1 MRIKSLNTDP
11 TPTTNGHIRERRR
24 KRSAL
29 RRVRTRPLVTRL
41 MGMETEYA
49 TLCVD
54 PQKIDNDE
62 LPSSGFVYEQICEAI
77 RRDQPTAKGLFD
89 NAQMFLAN
97 GGAVSFESHPLMH
110 SEPGGLIEAATP
122 EVRSPEELL
131 ACQRSIDQMVAEA
144 TADSETS
151 FDIRVLKNSSD
162 ALGHIYGC
170 QENYEATVASGIWL
184 VVYRSF
190 VLLLW
195 LMQVVSLLLSLPL
208 LGILLTIGYLTRL
221 WHRKE
226 RVRDRES
233 EDESEALADWDTD
246 VELSYESGLDAT
258 LVNVPS
264 WLTLGFVGVL
274 RLVHFPTVIV
284 LRMVAKHIAFRP
296 QRRYLIAYLA
306 SRPSICGAG
315 NLDHAGR
322 FRLSAKA
329 MAIDCIADMGGF
341 RGERPVFVFGHWL
354 NQYCAKSFISLSS
367 TVKMFSRVQ
376 RMQIG
381 LSDSNMSDHA
391 EYVKFASASL
401 LLDMIEAG
409 EVAELPVLK
418 QSVASI
424 HRIGSDWNLISRVPT
439 SRGELSALEI
449 QRMYL
454 AAAKTFVAQTP
465 VPWLGESPTVIKRW
479 ESLIESVNAFRH
491 DKNPQH
497 LLQSHS
503 AIGRVDW
510 LTKHWVMGNLEAAE
524 SGAVSWSDKKKIDL
538 RYHELSPDGYY
549 YQLLEARPD
558 AILVDQD
565 LVQRRR
571 RSPPAGSP
579 AAKRGWMIREFSGS
593 EEAIQTEWTHAMVG
607 RGSNRRRVNF

>member
-1 MRIKSLNTDP
+1 M
-11 TPTTNGHIRERRR
+11 
-24 KRSAL
+24 
-29 RRVRTRPLVTRL
+29 RTRPLVTRL

-49 TLCVD
+49 TLCAD
-54 PQKIDNDE
+54 PQKIDSDE
-62 LPSSGFVYEQICEAI
+62 LPPSGFVYDQICEAI

-89 NAQMFLAN
+89 NEQLFLAN

-110 SEPGGLIEAATP
+110 TQPGGLIEVATP

-131 ACQRSIDQMVAEA
+131 ACQRSIDQLVADA

-170 QENYEATVASGIWL
+170 QENYEAVVASGIWL

-190 VLLLW
+190 ILLLW
-195 LMQVVSLLLSLPL
+195 MMQVASLLLSLPL
-208 LGILLTIGYLTRL
+208 LWGMLTISYLSRI
-221 WHRKE
+221 WQRKD

-233 EDESEALADWDTD
+233 EETVDWDAD
-246 VELSYESGLDAT
+246 ADLSYESGLDAT
-258 LVNVPS
+258 FESVPP
-264 WLTLGFVGVL
+264 WLTLAFVQVL
-274 RLVHFPTVIV
+274 RLIHFPAVIL
-284 LRMVAKHIAFRP
+284 LRVVAKHIAFRP
-296 QRRYLIAYLA
+296 QRRYLIAYFA

-354 NQYCAKSFISLSS
+354 NQFCAKSFISLSS
-367 TVKMFSRVQ
+367 TAKMFSRVQ
-376 RMQIG
+376 RLQIG

-391 EYVKFASASL
+391 EYVKFASTSL

-409 EVAELPVLK
+409 EVSELPVLK

-424 HRIGSDWNLISRVPT
+424 HRIGSDWNMISRVPT
-439 SRGELSALEI
+439 NRGELSALEI

-454 AAAKTFVAQTP
+454 AAAKAFVAQTP
-465 VPWLGESPTVIKRW
+465 VPWLGESLTVITRW
-479 ESLIESVNAFRH
+479 ESLIDCVNAFRH
-491 DKNPQH
+491 DQDPQH

-503 AIGRVDW
+503 AIGRIDW
-510 LTKHWVMGNLEAAE
+510 LTKHWVMESLEAAE
-524 SGAVSWSDKKKIDL
+524 SGEVSWSDKKKIDL

-558 AILVDQD
+558 VILVDQD

-593 EEAIQTEWTHAMVG
+593 EEAIQTEWTHAMIG
-607 RGSNRRRVNF
+607 RGRKRRRVNF